1 MTVEELS
8 HTADVILRVRAHDI
22 PELFSEAARGMFRVM
37 YGECS
42 GATRTKELTL
52 QANDLDDLLHDFLSE
67 LLYLSDVKET
77 VYCSFQVRVEGTT
90 LTAALSGVPFNRSVH
105 QGSEIKGISYSGL
118 HIVEEGENY
127 RTDIL
132 FDV

>member
-8 HTADVILRVRAHDI
+8 HTADIILRVKAHNI
-22 PELFSEAARGMFRVM
+22 SELFSEAACGMLRVM

-42 GATRTKELTL
+42 GATYTKELTL

-67 LLYLSDVKET
+67 LLYLSDVLDT
-77 VYCSFQVRVEGTT
+77 VYCSFQVHVEGTT
-90 LTAALSGVPFNRSVH
+90 LIAALSGVPFNRSAH
-105 QGSEIKGISYSGL
+105 QGSEIKGVSYSGL
-118 HIVEEGENY
+118 HIVKEGEIY
-127 RTDIL
+127 WTDIL